1 MIEYVWIVLSAVIIG
16 VPILYYILNKMA
28 IKKMPQH
35 RKDRSCKPRVSLIL
49 PTYNEK
55 KLIKQ
60 KLENTLSLDYPK
72 ELLEIIVIDSAST
85 DGTQGIIKKFVEE
98 HRDLR
103 IVFIAEE
110 KRAGK
115 AIALN
120 NALPSCHG
128 EIVGMSDID
137 SFLDKNA
144 MSEAVANFADERVGA
159 VTGRQILMNPDDAR
173 STKFEKSYRDIFLV
187 WRLGESMRYSDFIF
201 HGELALF
208 RRSALENFNI
218 GCDDSGTAMDMI
230 QKGYRAIYDADTLL
244 YENAPPT
251 LRARFN
257 QKSRRGRSIIEV
269 VLRNLKGFRNPK
281 VPPAF
286 KLTHL
291 VNLYLH
297 AISPVLVLA
306 WIIITPF
313 VMLKHP
319 MLLFLLLAGI
329 LFTLIV
335 RRIGYFVWSFIESQ
349 LILINSLWL
358 YLKGERYIVWEKVD
372 ETRGV

>member
-1 MIEYVWIVLSAVIIG
+1 MIEYAWIALSAVIVG
-16 VPILYYILNKMA
+16 VPVLYYLLNRMA
-28 IKKMPQH
+28 IKNKPQH
-35 RKDRSCKPRVSLIL
+35 RKDPSYKPRVSLIL
-49 PTYNEK
+49 PAYNEE

-60 KLENTLSLDYPK
+60 KLENTVSLDYPK
-72 ELLEIIVIDSAST
+72 ELLEMIVIDSAST
-85 DGTQGIIKKFVEE
+85 DGTQDIIKKFVEE
-98 HRDLR
+98 HRDR
-103 IVFIAEE
+103 DIIFVAEE

-115 AIALN
+115 SIALN
-120 NALPSCHG
+120 NALPLCHG

-137 SFLDKNA
+137 SLLEKKA

-208 RRSALENFNI
+208 RRSALDSFNI
-218 GCDDSGTAMDMI
+218 GCDDSGTAMDLI
-230 QKGYRAIYDADTLL
+230 QKGYRAIYDADALL

-269 VLRNLKGFRNPK
+269 VLRNLKGLGNPK
-281 VPPAF
+281 VPFSF
-286 KLTHL
+286 KITHL
-291 VNLYLH
+291 ANLYLH
-297 AISPVLVLA
+297 AVSPVLVLA

-313 VMLKHP
+313 AILKHP
-319 MLLFLLLAGI
+319 MLLILLLAGV
-329 LFTLIV
+329 LLTLAV
-335 RRIGYFVWSFIESQ
+335 RRIGNFVWSFIESQ
-349 LILINSLWL
+349 LILISSLWL

-372 ETRGV
+372 ETRDA